1 MFIAEMLRTGKF
13 EIERFKTLDKL
24 YPGGRLFD
32 PLGLAA
38 NQSEEEVRILK
49 AIEIQHCRL
58 AMLAFSIF
66 CVQGAMGIGPLDFFN
81 K

>member
-1 MFIAEMLRTGKF
+1 MFVAEMLRTGKF
-13 EIERFKTLDKL
+13 EIERFSTLDKL

-66 CVQGAMGIGPLDFFN
+66 CVQGATGKGPLDFF
-81 K
+81 